1 MSKRTAALIAALAL
15 TGCADRRPTDR
26 IVTCYEGE
34 RVVLGPTEANGY
46 QRYVSQ
52 DSVVRWYVTGESYRY
67 DFTVLADRC
76 EEAPLAKEPR

>member
-15 TGCADRRPTDR
+15 TGCADRRPNDR

-46 QRYVSQ
+46 
-52 DSVVRWYVTGESYRY
+52 
-67 DFTVLADRC
+67 
-76 EEAPLAKEPR
+76 